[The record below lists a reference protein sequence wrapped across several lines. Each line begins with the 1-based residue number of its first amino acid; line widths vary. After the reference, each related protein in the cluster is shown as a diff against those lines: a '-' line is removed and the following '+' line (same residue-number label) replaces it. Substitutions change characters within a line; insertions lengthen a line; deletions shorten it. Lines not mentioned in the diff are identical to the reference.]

1 MKKAIPLCLFL
12 CALLSCEQAEIAI
25 EKHSAGEINVT
36 QINLE
41 ENYSQQ
47 VFYNLNDNAIVS
59 ENRKTEWDLGFESS
73 EEGWR
78 IIINSA
84 TFSQLAKISTTDF
97 NSGINID
104 TLNWTWDNPKG
115 INNGTAFG
123 DYLDKEEVYVLD
135 RGYNL
140 DGTLRGYKKITIDS
154 TNSNSYFIT
163 YANIDNTNLQT
174 YEIKKDNNFNFQY
187 LSFDNENIQ
196 IEPTKQEWD
205 LVFTQYTHLYTE
217 NTETPAYLV
226 TGILIN
232 YLNNITVAKDTIN
245 NFDDITLDMIDQ
257 YSFTNNQN
265 DIGFNWK
272 EYNFESQIY
281 TVNSGTNYIISDIS
295 GRYFKLHF
303 TDFYNSYGQKG
314 CPTFEVQEL

>member
-1 MKKAIPLCLFL
+1 MKKVTPLCFFLFT
-12 CALLSCEQAEIAI
+12 LLSCEQAEIAI

-59 ENRKTEWDLGFESS
+59 ENQKTEWDLGFESS

-97 NSGINID
+97 NSEININ

-123 DYLDKEEVYVLD
+123 DYLDKEEAYVLD

-163 YANIDNTNLQT
+163 HANIDNTNLQT

-196 IEPTKQEWD
+196 IEPAKQEWD

-226 TGILIN
+226 TGILTN

-245 NFDDITLDMIDQ
+245 NFDDITLDMINQ

-281 TVNSGTNYIISDIS
+281 TVNSGINYIISDIS

>member
-1 MKKAIPLCLFL
+1 MKKVTPLCFFLFT
-12 CALLSCEQAEIAI
+12 LLSCEQAEIAI

-59 ENRKTEWDLGFESS
+59 ENQKTEWDLGFESS

-154 TNSNSYFIT
+154 TNSN
-163 YANIDNTNLQT
+163 
-174 YEIKKDNNFNFQY
+174 
-187 LSFDNENIQ
+187 
-196 IEPTKQEWD
+196 
-205 LVFTQYTHLYTE
+205 
-217 NTETPAYLV
+217 
-226 TGILIN
+226 
-232 YLNNITVAKDTIN
+232 
-245 NFDDITLDMIDQ
+245 
-257 YSFTNNQN
+257 
-265 DIGFNWK
+265 
-272 EYNFESQIY
+272 
-281 TVNSGTNYIISDIS
+281 
-295 GRYFKLHF
+295 
-303 TDFYNSYGQKG
+303 
-314 CPTFEVQEL
+314 

>member
-1 MKKAIPLCLFL
+1 MKKATPLCLLL

-59 ENRKTEWDLGFESS
+59 ENQKTEWDLGFESS

-97 NSGINID
+97 NSGININ
-104 TLNWTWDNPKG
+104 TLNWTWDNPMG
-115 INNGTAFG
+115 INDGTAFG
-123 DYLDKEEVYVLD
+123 DYIDKEEVYVLD

-140 DGTLRGYKKITIDS
+140 DGTLRGYKKIIIDS

-163 YANIDNTNLQT
+163 YANIDNTNT
-174 YEIKKDNNFNFQY
+174 GAGNNTCSSPVTTTFPC
-187 LSFDNENIQ
+187 E
-196 IEPTKQEWD
+196 
-205 LVFTQYTHLYTE
+205 
-217 NTETPAYLV
+217 V
-226 TGILIN
+226 TG
-232 YLNNITVAKDTIN
+232 
-245 NFDDITLDMIDQ
+245 F
-257 YSFTNNQN
+257 
-265 DIGFNWK
+265 
-272 EYNFESQIY
+272 
-281 TVNSGTNYIISDIS
+281 
-295 GRYFKLHF
+295 
-303 TDFYNSYGQKG
+303 
-314 CPTFEVQEL
+314 